1 MKIFF
6 IEHKENHP
14 LSYSIEHFCF
24 QIDFEF
30 YLIVY
35 PSYYN
40 GYDSF
45 ELKNSF
51 IEQVITKK
59 KTCVYKFDR
68 GYELKQIKKD
78 IIEGKV
84 FKGKMNEVISVYQNA
99 TGKEFCYYRS
109 LDYIEWINLFLN
121 YTDRYNEAV
130 QIIDNCEQLLNKEGV
145 LLSLQKLYSSN
156 RSELKWASSFEQI
169 KITELLSKSFIKK
182 LKNNG

>member
-1 MKIFF
+1 MRTFF

-14 LSYSIEHFCF
+14 LYYRIEHFVF

-40 GYDSF
+40 GFDSF

-51 IEQVITKK
+51 IEQVITNKK
-59 KTCVYKFDR
+59 STTLTYER

-84 FKGKMNEVISVYQNA
+84 FKGKINEVVSI
-99 TGKEFCYYRS
+99 
-109 LDYIEWINLFLN
+109 
-121 YTDRYNEAV
+121 
-130 QIIDNCEQLLNKEGV
+130 
-145 LLSLQKLYSSN
+145 
-156 RSELKWASSFEQI
+156 
-169 KITELLSKSFIKK
+169 
-182 LKNNG
+182 